1 MQVAEK
7 IWFVTG
13 ASKGFGRI
21 WTEAA
26 LKRGDKVAASARKLE
41 DVADLA
47 EAYGAAVLPLQL
59 DVTDRAAVFAAM
71 KQAHE
76 HFGRLDVVIN
86 NAGYGLF
93 GTIEEV
99 TEQDVRAQI
108 ETNLFGA
115 LWVLQAALPI
125 LREQGHG
132 HLISTSSIGGVT
144 AFPTVG
150 IYHASKWGLEAIN
163 QSLAQEVKAFGIKVT
178 LIEPAGYTTD
188 WSGPSAKR
196 SPEIAAYDPIRQQRT
211 ETGKQRTKGRPE
223 MTADAVLQIVDADE
237 PPLRFLLGSDGL
249 PIIRKDYDS
258 RLAEWEQWQ
267 ALSVVAQ

>member
-1 MQVAEK
+1 MAEK
-7 IWFVTG
+7 IWFVTS

-26 LKRGDKVAASARKLE
+26 LKRGDKVAATARQLQS
-41 DVADLA
+41 VADLA
-47 EAYGAAVLPLQL
+47 ESYGDAVLPLAL

-71 KQAHE
+71 QHANQR
-76 HFGRLDVVIN
+76 FGRLDVVIN

-99 TEQDVRAQI
+99 SEADARAQI

-125 LREQGHG
+125 MREQGHG
-132 HLISTSSIGGVT
+132 HLISTSSIGGVS

-150 IYHASKWGLEAIN
+150 LYHASKWGLEAIN
-163 QSLAQEVKAFGIKVT
+163 QSMAQEVAAFGIKVT
-178 LIEPAGYTTD
+178 LIEPAGYTTE
-188 WSGPSAKR
+188 WSGPSAKH
-196 SPEIAAYDPIRQQRT
+196 SKEIAAYDAIRAQRV
-211 ETGKQRTKGRPE
+211 ETGKSRTKGDPE
-223 MTADAVLQIVDADE
+223 ATADAVLQIVDADQ

-249 PIIRKDYDS
+249 PIIRKDYES
-258 RLAEWEQWQ
+258 RFMDWEKWQ
-267 ALSVVAQ
+267 ALSAAAQ

>member
-1 MQVAEK
+1 MAEK

-21 WTEAA
+21 WSEAA
-26 LKRGDKVAASARKLE
+26 LKRGDKVAATARRID
-41 DVADLA
+41 DVAGLA
-47 EAYGAAVLPLQL
+47 DAYGDAVLPLAL
-59 DVTDRAAVFAAM
+59 DVTDRAAVFAAIG
-71 KQAHE
+71 QAHE
-76 HFGRLDVVIN
+76 RFGRLDVVVN

-99 TEQDVRAQI
+99 SEADARAQI

-125 LREQGHG
+125 MREQRGG

-144 AFPTVG
+144 AFPNVG
-150 IYHASKWGLEAIN
+150 LYHASKWGLEAIN
-163 QSLAQEVKAFGIKVT
+163 QSLAQEVAAFGIKVT

-196 SPEIAAYDPIRQQRT
+196 SDEMAAYDPIRQQRT
-211 ETGKQRTKGRPE
+211 ESAKSRTKGDPYA
-223 MTADAVLQIVDADE
+223 TADAVLQIVDAE
-237 PPLRFLLGSDGL
+237 QPPLRFLLGSDGL

-258 RLAEWEQWQ
+258 RLAVWDGWN
-267 ALSVVAQ
+267 AVSSAAQ

>member
-1 MQVAEK
+1 MAEK

-26 LKRGDKVAASARKLE
+26 LRRGDKVAATARRIA

-47 EAYGAAVLPLQL
+47 EAYGDAVLPLVL
-59 DVTDRAAVFAAM
+59 DVTDRAAVFAAIGR
-71 KQAHE
+71 AHE
-76 HFGRLDVVIN
+76 RFGRLDVVVN

-99 TEQDVRAQI
+99 SEADARAQI

-125 LREQGHG
+125 MREQRSG

-144 AFPTVG
+144 AFPNVG
-150 IYHASKWGLEAIN
+150 LYHASKWGLEAIN
-163 QSLAQEVKAFGIKVT
+163 QSLAQEVADFGIKVT

-188 WSGPSAKR
+188 WSGPSAR
-196 SPEIAAYDPIRQQRT
+196 HSQEIAAYDPIRRQRA
-211 ETGKQRTKGRPE
+211 ETGKSRTKGNPDA
-223 MTADAVLQIVDADE
+223 TADAVLQIVDAE
-237 PPLRFLLGSDGL
+237 RPPLRFLLGSDGL
-249 PIIRKDYDS
+249 PIIRKDYES
-258 RLAEWEQWQ
+258 RLAVWDAWN
-267 ALSVVAQ
+267 AVSSAAQ

>member
-1 MQVAEK
+1 MAEK

-26 LKRGDKVAASARKLE
+26 LKRGDKVAATARQLQS
-41 DVADLA
+41 VADLA
-47 EAYGAAVLPLQL
+47 ETYGDAVLPLAL
-59 DVTDRAAVFAAM
+59 DVTDRAAVFGAMQQAAR
-71 KQAHE
+71 
-76 HFGRLDVVIN
+76 HFDRLDVVIN

-99 TEQDVRAQI
+99 SETDARAQI

-125 LREQGHG
+125 MREQGHG
-132 HLISTSSIGGVT
+132 HLISTSSIGGVS

-150 IYHASKWGLEAIN
+150 LYHASKWGLEAIN
-163 QSLAQEVKAFGIKVT
+163 QSMAQEVAAFGIKVT

-188 WSGPSAKR
+188 WSGPSARHSK
-196 SPEIAAYDPIRQQRT
+196 EIAAYDSIRAQRV
-211 ETGKQRTKGRPE
+211 ESRKSRTKGDPE
-223 MTADAVLQIVDADE
+223 ATADAVLRIVDADE
-237 PPLRFLLGSDGL
+237 PPLRFLLGGDGL
-249 PIIRKDYDS
+249 PIIRRDYES
-258 RLAEWEQWQ
+258 RFADWEKWQ
-267 ALSVVAQ
+267 AVSAAAQ

>member
-1 MQVAEK
+1 MAKK

-13 ASKGFGRI
+13 ASKGFGRV

-26 LKRGDKVAASARKLE
+26 LKRGDKVAATARKIE
-41 DVADLA
+41 DVEDLKGV
-47 EAYGAAVLPLQL
+47 YGDAVLPLAL
-59 DVTDRAAVFAAM
+59 DVIDRAAVFAAI
-71 KQAHE
+71 KQAHG
-76 HFGRLDVVIN
+76 HFRRLDVVIN

-99 TEQDVRAQI
+99 SEEDARAQI

-125 LREQGHG
+125 MRAQRSG

-150 IYHASKWGLEAIN
+150 LYHASKWGLEAIN
-163 QSLAQEVKAFGIKVT
+163 QSLAQEVADFGIKVT

-188 WSGPSAKR
+188 WSGPSAKHAA
-196 SPEIAAYDPIRQQRT
+196 EIAAYDPVRKRRAESGKSRT
-211 ETGKQRTKGRPE
+211 RGNPDA
-223 MTADAVLQIVDADE
+223 TADAVLQIVDADE

-249 PIIRKDYDS
+249 PIIRKDYES
-258 RLAEWEQWQ
+258 RLAGWDKWS
-267 ALSVVAQ
+267 AVSSAAQ